1 MQRGQTV
8 KVSISVRKDDL
19 AVLRRRAKKLYK
31 GNLSAIMA
39 EAAAAAR
46 RKEAQEEL
54 LEWIGPI
61 DMTSEE
67 KEAIR
72 AEWRR

>member
-8 KVSISVRKDDL
+8 RVSISIRKDDL
-19 AVLRRRAKKLYK
+19 AVLRRRARKLYN

-39 EAAAAAR
+39 GAAAAAR
-46 RKEAQEEL
+46 RSEAQEEML
-54 LEWIGPI
+54 AWIGPTA
-61 DMTSEE
+61 MTSEE

-72 AEWRR
+72 AEWRC

>member
-1 MQRGQTV
+1 M
-8 KVSISVRKDDL
+8 KVSISIRKDDL

-46 RKEAQEEL
+46 RKEAQEEM
-54 LEWIGPI
+54 LEWIGPLA
-61 DMTSEE
+61 MTSEE

>member
-8 KVSISVRKDDL
+8 KVSISIRKDDL
-19 AVLRRRAKKLYK
+19 AVLRRRARKLHK

-39 EAAAAAR
+39 EAAASAR
-46 RKEAQEEL
+46 RKEAQEEVL
-54 LEWIGPI
+54 AWIGPL
-61 DMTSEE
+61 DMTDEQR
-67 KEAIR
+67 EALR

>member
-1 MQRGQTV
+1 MR
-8 KVSISVRKDDL
+8 VSISIRKDDL

-31 GNLSAIMA
+31 GKLSAIMA

-46 RKEAQEEL
+46 RKEAQEEML
-54 LEWIGPI
+54 AWIGPI
-61 DMTSEE
+61 AMTSEE
-67 KEAIR
+67 KEALR